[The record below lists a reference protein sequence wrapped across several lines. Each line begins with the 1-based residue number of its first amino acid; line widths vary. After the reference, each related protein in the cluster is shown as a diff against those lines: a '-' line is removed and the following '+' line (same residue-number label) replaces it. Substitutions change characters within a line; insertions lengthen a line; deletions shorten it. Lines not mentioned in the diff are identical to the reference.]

1 MSAPTVRRRRLGA
14 ELRRLREAAGLKMG
28 DVTERTGIPA
38 SKVSRIE
45 SAQVNVKAADLSTL
59 LDCYGVDGASD
70 AGKREALHALAKQ
83 GGRRG
88 WWQPYRDII
97 STDYADL
104 ISLEAEAKSM
114 RSFET
119 LLIPGLLQTAA
130 YARATIA
137 AINMTDPPERVN
149 ALAEVRVARQSV
161 LTTRE
166 DPLEF
171 WAIIHESALRSGIGS
186 SPQVMR
192 DQLQRLL
199 DLQELPNVSIQALAW
214 DTAPHPGMAGPFAV
228 LSFPESA
235 DLDVVLV
242 ENLTSALYVEDAAE
256 VSRYGSAFE
265 RLRAAALPFDKTAD
279 LIAQL
284 KDSTT

>member
-1 MSAPTVRRRRLGA
+1 MGEPTVRKRRLGS
-14 ELRRLREAAGLKMG
+14 ELRRLREAAGLKLD
-28 DVTERTGIPA
+28 DVAERVSLPA

-45 SAQVNVKAADLSTL
+45 QARIGVKSDDLNTL
-59 LDCYGVDGASD
+59 LDLYDVRDLD
-70 AGKREALHALAKQ
+70 KREALHAMARH
-83 GGRRG
+83 GSVRG

-97 STDYADL
+97 SPAYADL
-104 ISLEAEAKSM
+104 ISLETEATSM

-130 YARATIA
+130 YARATIG
-137 AINMTDPPERVN
+137 AINMTEPPDRVN
-149 ALAEVRVARQSV
+149 ALAEVRMARQSV

-166 DPLEF
+166 HPLEF
-171 WAIIHESALRSGIGS
+171 WAIIHESALLPSIIKQ
-186 SPQVMR
+186 PQVMR

-199 DLQELPNVSIQALAW
+199 DLQELPHVSIQVLAL
-214 DTAPHPGMAGPFAV
+214 DTAPHPGMAGSFAV
-228 LSFPESA
+228 LSFPEAA

-279 LIAQL
+279 LIART
-284 KDSTT
+284 KDNIR